1 MEATPGHWCLGRM
14 AERWLYWFLF
24 FFFGCDVGWPQTV
37 LLWFQCKI
45 NSAAA
50 KKNRQTEKQ
59 VDKWCNHGTRA
70 DVSERLWIQSFRS
83 LTVRKRKYRVKLI
96 DLERI
101 CITYMDPLWWTS
113 GIRSSFSR
121 YSIPKLELNIDH
133 LINIDL
139 FIVPWGVFGK
149 RIFLFLRLSSH
160 PSIYRF
166 IPCGAAGKWEVT
178 DKSSP
183 YSALSSNWEKKKRK
197 RKTPRQTVSCCCSF
211 RTTNIVLSALQE
223 EKFSPKLIDGEM
235 MPLSSSRRV
244 SGGKCDILSSNP
256 GH

>member
-1 MEATPGHWCLGRM
+1 MFRPYGWEVIVLIS
-14 AERWLYWFLF
+14 F
-24 FFFGCDVGWPQTV
+24 FFFFW
-37 LLWFQCKI
+37 LWCWLAPDSLIMIPVQNKLC
-45 NSAAA
+45 SCE
-50 KKNRQTEKQ
+50 KNRQTEKQ

-183 YSALSSNWEKKKRK
+183 YSALSSKWEKKRK

-223 EKFSPKLIDGEM
+223 EEFSPKLIDGEM